1 MKEVIGISLILVFS
15 IYSLVF
21 IVLLSKVMDT
31 DFTLEIVEDEMYANR
46 YIEEKV
52 KQRQSLLT
60 MFYADSALLVA
71 TVVVGVLVFINQIDN
86 ILPMLVFMIIIS
98 LIKIGLSIY
107 NIKQSDIN
115 NSNKS
120 LKEIMK
126 QFKAGDDVKERLKL
140 IKEMKE

>member
-1 MKEVIGISLILVFS
+1 MKEIIGISLILVFS
-15 IYSLVF
+15 IYSLAF
-21 IVLLSKVMDT
+21 IVLLSKAMDT
-31 DFTLEIVEDEMYANR
+31 GFTLEIVEDEMSANR

-126 QFKAGDDVKERLKL
+126 QFKAGDDLKERLKL